1 MSERVRIQL
10 GDSDSRIVE
19 RYEITQSFFSQP
31 GAFAVRV
38 GHGGVSEDLSRAYP
52 PGTPFTFW
60 IDLPDGRQVPQMT
73 GVLDD
78 NSPEGSAGATENNL
92 RGRDWM
98 MPVYKS
104 MPRVERTFSRATYK
118 ELATAVL
125 KEALGS
131 DDFELIFSNDAN
143 AAAIQGV
150 PKFEKTQ
157 VTDTIREFVVVGE
170 EVAPHLAVTGF
181 NDGVGPIFG
190 IVEEHESLKA
200 LDDTTNVRDVV
211 KLVGYDV
218 PNPLRAKP
226 GTTWLTFLQ
235 QELTRA
241 GLFIFAGWD
250 ERTFI
255 VTRPNAG
262 QPAKFRIRRKQGYSP
277 GIIGA
282 RHKNSTAQRYSHY
295 VVYGRGGGGKD
306 GRKQIKGEY
315 VDQEMVAAGLLS
327 VWSHVDELAK
337 TSKQAEYLARRRA
350 AEDRRNG
357 WDLAYT
363 FDRHAWPLIGE
374 EDKTGILA
382 IDTMFDV
389 VDEVYGISGLFWCS
403 QVTHRDEGQGKRTE
417 IVLARPG
424 DLLFG
429 DDVVALGPK
438 TAGRKKVFG
447 K

>member
-1 MSERVRIQL
+1 MSERARIQL
-10 GDSDSRIVE
+10 GETDSRIIE

-31 GAFAVRV
+31 GAFAARV
-38 GHGGVSEDLSRAYP
+38 GHGGVTGDLLRAYP

-60 IDLPDGRQVPQMT
+60 IDLEDGRQVPQMT
-73 GVLDD
+73 GKLDD
-78 NSPEGSAGATENNL
+78 NSPDGAGGATQNNL

-98 MPVYKS
+98 MPLYKS
-104 MPRVERTFSRATYK
+104 MPRVERTFSRATFK
-118 ELATAVL
+118 ELTQAVI

-150 PKFEKTQ
+150 PKFETTQ
-157 VTDTIREFVVVGE
+157 VTDTTREFVVVGE
-170 EVAPHLAVTGF
+170 EIAPRLAVTGYS
-181 NDGVGPIFG
+181 DGVGPLFG

-200 LDDTTNVRDVV
+200 LADTTSTRDVV

-226 GTTWLTFLQ
+226 GQAWLTFLQ
-235 QELTRA
+235 QELNRT
-241 GLFIFAGWD
+241 GLFLFAGWD
-250 ERTFI
+250 ERVFI
-255 VTRPNAG
+255 VTRPNAA
-262 QPAKFRIRRKQGYSP
+262 QAPKFRITRRRGGSP

-282 RHKNSTAQRYSHY
+282 RFKNSTSQRCSEY

-306 GRKQIKGEY
+306 GRKQVQGSY
-315 VDQEMVAAGLLS
+315 TDQEMVGYGLS
-327 VWSHVDELAK
+327 AVWSHVDELAK
-337 TSKQAEYLARRRA
+337 TSKQAEYLARRKA

-357 WDLAYT
+357 WELTYT
-363 FDRHAWPLIGE
+363 LRGHTWPLIGE
-374 EDKTGILA
+374 EGKSGILA
-382 IDTMFDV
+382 IDTVFEVFD
-389 VDEVYGISGLFWCS
+389 EEYEISGLFWCA

-417 IVLARPG
+417 ITLMRPA
-424 DLLFG
+424 DLLYG
-429 DDVVALGPK
+429 DDVVTLSPK